1 MVKKAET
8 KITSEIEKI
17 VKKLLDHLEIEAEAS
32 LSLVDD
38 LYKIQLEVDDPGIL
52 IGYHGETL
60 RAIQKMVAM
69 IVYRQSGEWQRIVVN
84 VGDYCQRRQETLEKM
99 ALAAAQKARFSKQSQ
114 SLFPMPSAERRI
126 IHLTLA
132 EESDVETI
140 SEGEG
145 RNRCV
150 IINPKL

>member
-1 MVKKAET
+1 
-8 KITSEIEKI
+8 
-17 VKKLLDHLEIEAEAS
+17 
-32 LSLVDD
+32 
-38 LYKIQLEVDDPGIL
+38 
-52 IGYHGETL
+52 
-60 RAIQKMVAM
+60 
-69 IVYRQSGEWQRIVVN
+69 VVN

-99 ALAAAQKARFSKQSQ
+99 ALAAAQKARFSKQAQ

-132 EESDVETI
+132 EESDVETA

-150 IINPKL
+150 IIRKKSVRDYQSEIIRTCALRRILFLVNIRNEEASSSAFFAAHSASAHSTWSSLLA